1 MMKLTCAAIAA
12 VLMLSAV
19 PAAAQ
24 NANPWKAGNYWNV
37 SGIEVKDGSNLTYA
51 NYLASEWQK
60 QQEFAKS
67 KGWISSYHVLSN
79 PQRRQGEPDIYL
91 VTITDR
97 LVGTDEGD
105 KRGAEMRAHMQLTQ
119 EQMQAA
125 SGKRAEYRT
134 SLSTMMLRELVRR

>member
-1 MMKLTCAAIAA
+1 MKKMIWAAAA
-12 VLMLSAV
+12 ALLLSAV
-19 PAAAQ
+19 PATAQ
-24 NANPWKAGNYWNV
+24 NANPWKAGNYWTVN
-37 SGIEVKDGSNLTYA
+37 GIEVKDGSNLTYA
-51 NYLASEWQK
+51 NYLAGEWQK

-91 VTITDR
+91 VTVTDR
-97 LVGTDEGD
+97 MVGTDEGD
-105 KRGAEMRAHMQLTQ
+105 KRSAEMRAHMQMTQ

-134 SLSTMMLRELVRR
+134 SLSSMMLRELVRR